1 MNLNI
6 SNLAKD
12 MLNAAKPILNDYWK
26 EVKPYVEKESKAF
39 VQNLAMIAKLKLQG
53 KITREEALI
62 HIQIQRNSYRAVLT
76 AVEGLG
82 ILMVEKALNA
92 AIGAIRNAVNT
103 AIGWSLL

>member
-6 SNLAKD
+6 PALVKD
-12 MLNAAKPILNDYWK
+12 MLNAAKPVLNDYWK
-26 EVKPYVEKESKAF
+26 EVKPYVEKESKSFA
-39 VQNLAMIAKLKLQG
+39 QNLAMIAKLKLQG
-53 KITREEALI
+53 KISREEALL
-62 HIQIQRNSYRAVLT
+62 HIQIQRNSFRAVLT

-92 AIGAIRNAVNT
+92 AISAIRNAVNT